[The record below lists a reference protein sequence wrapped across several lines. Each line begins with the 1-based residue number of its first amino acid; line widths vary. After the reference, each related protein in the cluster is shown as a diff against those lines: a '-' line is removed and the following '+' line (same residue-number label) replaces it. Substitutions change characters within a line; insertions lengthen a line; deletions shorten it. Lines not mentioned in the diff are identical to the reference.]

1 MRKLWIALALGIAI
15 VLGALLFVVAN
26 LNAWLASNRDRVEGL
41 ASETVGR
48 EVRFDRAE
56 VAFSSGLAVRLVGL
70 RVAED
75 PRFGGEDFLALE
87 EAYVGVRLWPALQ
100 RRVEVSRVRLVA
112 PTIRAIQTVE
122 GFNFASLA
130 PREEASNEVRSEN
143 VEAASFAVAIA
154 VLEIADGTIHYADR
168 TSADGL
174 ALVIES
180 LETSGTDLALEGPI
194 ELDFAGNLRSSK
206 DVDAGLESRVEGR
219 VALANL
225 SPLSGGVTLTSP
237 RLHPALL
244 GVRLRGAGG
253 AEHVDALTI
262 EVTLSPDPE
271 ATGHSVSLRSSEAL
285 LAGFDLEDLA
295 ADVRYRPTPA
305 GAAVALEGLTL
316 AIAGGR
322 FDVSGDALIGEPD
335 ASRFALEM
343 KLRAL
348 DADELAGD
356 LLSIPD
362 DAVSGRI
369 EGDLSLAGRSLE
381 WASLQRSLAGQ
392 GRLAVGAGALEQ
404 VNVLKTLVARLS
416 ADPGLGAL
424 AAEAIRDVMPEA
436 LQGDRTPFEGVDLRL
451 EVAKGAVQARNFSIS
466 AGDFGIRA
474 TGQVGLDGVLAAD
487 GTIRFS
493 DRVSERIFDKVD
505 QLAPLLEEE
514 GVVALP
520 LKIGGTLGAPRLA
533 PDLAVLA
540 DKAQKAFNVRLSRG
554 IVDSLFGPRGEE
566 AGSTKEEEGGKRKS
580 DRDAAEALI
589 EKGLDRLFG
598 R

>member
-1 MRKLWIALALGIAI
+1 
-15 VLGALLFVVAN
+15 
-26 LNAWLASNRDRVEGL
+26 
-41 ASETVGR
+41 
-48 EVRFDRAE
+48 
-56 VAFSSGLAVRLVGL
+56 
-70 RVAED
+70 
-75 PRFGGEDFLALE
+75 
-87 EAYVGVRLWPALQ
+87 
-100 RRVEVSRVRLVA
+100 
-112 PTIRAIQTVE
+112 
-122 GFNFASLA
+122 
-130 PREEASNEVRSEN
+130 
-143 VEAASFAVAIA
+143 
-154 VLEIADGTIHYADR
+154 
-168 TSADGL
+168 
-174 ALVIES
+174 
-180 LETSGTDLALEGPI
+180 
-194 ELDFAGNLRSSK
+194 
-206 DVDAGLESRVEGR
+206 
-219 VALANL
+219 
-225 SPLSGGVTLTSP
+225 
-237 RLHPALL
+237 
-244 GVRLRGAGG
+244 
-253 AEHVDALTI
+253 
-262 EVTLSPDPE
+262 
-271 ATGHSVSLRSSEAL
+271 
-285 LAGFDLEDLA
+285 
-295 ADVRYRPTPA
+295 
-305 GAAVALEGLTL
+305 
-316 AIAGGR
+316 
-322 FDVSGDALIGEPD
+322 
-335 ASRFALEM
+335 M

-348 DADELAGD
+348 DAGELAGD

-362 DAVSGRI
+362 DAVSGRV

-404 VNVLKTLVARLS
+404 VNVLKTLVAHRS

-436 LQGDRTPFEGVDLRL
+436 LQGDRTPFEGVDLSL

-493 DRVSERIFDKVD
+493 DRVSERIFDKAD

-520 LKIGGTLGAPRLA
+520 LKIGGTLAAPRLA

-554 IVDSLFGPRGEE
+554 IVDSLFGPRREE
-566 AGSTKEEEGGKRKS
+566 AGSTKEEEGGNRKS